1 MSSLPYLEKDLC
13 EILGNVISKFVVNY
27 NLRLIFL
34 LFLMQLEED
43 RAQRTGDVLHPRDI
57 DAFWLQRELNKY
69 YADAEASRSKAEEVL
84 EILKSAKDDRELE
97 NKMMLLLGHDKF
109 SFIRLL
115 RKNKSMVLYC
125 TLLATAQS
133 AKEKKEIEE
142 KMSADPD
149 LASILHALTETEQED
164 LIQVRQ
170 LQNFNLQSISNP
182 SFILFSI

>member
-1 MSSLPYLEKDLC
+1 MSAVKPHDITWLHYYKYGVYYDL
-13 EILGNVISKFVVNY
+13 LYFGVFY
-27 NLRLIFL
+27 FL
-34 LFLMQLEED
+34 QLEEE
-43 RAQRTGDVLHPRDI
+43 RAQRAGDGLHPRDI

-142 KMSADPD
+142 KMSSDPD

-170 LQNFNLQSISNP
+170 VKMSVLISQWLVLCVDYT
-182 SFILFSI
+182 I